1 MTDKRDRGGETML
14 VVIERVLTAEQ
25 VAAARERLAG
35 AEWVDG
41 RVTAGYQ
48 AQAVK
53 RNAQLAEG
61 SVVAR
66 ELGEVVLAG
75 LARSPQFMAAALPL
89 RVFPPMFNS
98 YAGGQTFG
106 THVDTAIRQ
115 LVTTG
120 QRIRT
125 DLSATLFL
133 TPPEEYDGGEL
144 VVEDSYGE
152 KRVKLAAGDMVLYP
166 ATSLHRVEPV
176 TRGNRVSSFF
186 WIQSMVRQD
195 AQRTLLWELDQSIQ
209 RLAGSGQ
216 AQVAEVKQSA
226 VQLTGVYHNLLRQWA
241 EM

>member
-1 MTDKRDRGGETML
+1 MLITIDK
-14 VVIERVLTAEQ
+14 VLTPEQ
-25 VAAARERLAG
+25 VKIARVKLAAAQ
-35 AEWVDG
+35 WIDG

-48 AQAVK
+48 AQEVK
-53 RNAQLAEG
+53 RNVQLPED
-61 SVVAR
+61 SPVAK
-66 ELGEVVLAG
+66 ELGELILAA
-75 LARSPQFMAAALPL
+75 LARSPRFMSAALPL

-115 LVTTG
+115 LVSTG

-133 TPPEEYDGGEL
+133 ASPDEYDGGEL
-144 VVEDSYGE
+144 IVEDSYGE
-152 KRVKLAAGDMVLYP
+152 KSVKLAAGDMVLYP

-176 TRGNRVSSFF
+176 TRGNRISSFF
-186 WIQSMVRQD
+186 WIQSMIRQD
-195 AQRTLLWELDQSIQ
+195 AHRTLLFDLDESIQ
-209 RLAGSGQ
+209 RLARSEDAATQ
-216 AQVAEVKQSA
+216 EMKQSS